1 MDSAQPQQINNL
13 LRQGV
18 VTTVDH
24 ARALC
29 RVRTG
34 EAHTDYIPWLASAAG
49 ALAVWAPPSVGEQ
62 VTLVCSDG
70 DLANAVALRGLYC
83 DQYPAPSDNADLVM
97 VKFSDGAVISY
108 DSASH
113 ALAAILPSGGA
124 ATITADGGV
133 TINGPV
139 TINGDTSITGQ
150 VTINGKAEAS
160 EDVVGG
166 GISLKQHKH
175 GAVQPGSGTSGPPA

>member
-1 MDSAQPQQINNL
+1 M
-13 LRQGV
+13 
-18 VTTVDH
+18 
-24 ARALC
+24 
-29 RVRTG
+29 
-34 EAHTDYIPWLASAAG
+34 
-49 ALAVWAPPSVGEQ
+49 
-62 VTLVCSDG
+62 
-70 DLANAVALRGLYC
+70 
-83 DQYPAPSDNADLVM
+83 
-97 VKFSDGAVISY
+97 
-108 DSASH
+108 
-113 ALAAILPSGGA
+113 
-124 ATITADGGV
+124 